1 MKKTNVA
8 LYVRSHRSRR
18 GEGATCVR
26 HPASEAEM
34 VMNQR
39 GIYRK
44 RYHYLYCFLRV
55 RYTILPGGHEKSIYI
70 SFLLLSK

>member
-1 MKKTNVA
+1 MLRMKKTNVA

-18 GEGATCVR
+18 REGATCVR

-34 VMNQR
+34 VINQR

-44 RYHYLYCFLRV
+44 R
-55 RYTILPGGHEKSIYI
+55 
-70 SFLLLSK
+70 